1 MIRYIFIGAM
11 TAVLCIVLYLPAR
24 YAPEEFM
31 AVVRSEHNLCEE
43 VWGTEVASQVLDRML
58 RLQQSAASISTPPP
72 AAASAAFTPS
82 SGTGAASSSS
92 GASGASGA
100 SDAVSTAVAGQLG
113 QVSAQLF
120 GNAYFRSIDA
130 LFALVTYRMS
140 CTFQLLPMLIVFLM
154 AVSFDGLIVRKVRAR
169 ELVAHSAEKYSA
181 SLGAAI
187 LVGAGVIV
195 AWFLPWT
202 VHPMAL
208 LGALLLMLYL
218 LSRAVANYH
227 LLH

>member
-31 AVVRSEHNLCEE
+31 AVVRSEHKLCEE

-58 RLQQSAASISTPPP
+58 RLQRSAASVSTPPP
-72 AAASAAFTPS
+72 ATASSAVIPS
-82 SGTGAASSSS
+82 HGIGAAS
-92 GASGASGA
+92 GPTGA

-113 QVSAQLF
+113 QVSTQLF

-130 LFALVTYRMS
+130 LFALVSYRMS
-140 CTFQLLPMLIVFLM
+140 CTFQLLPMLVVFLM
-154 AVSFDGLIVRKVRAR
+154 AVSFDGLVVRKVRAR

-181 SLGAAI
+181 SLGASI

-208 LGALLLMLYL
+208 LAALLFMLYL